1 MGPNTIV
8 STASLVS
15 GSVAPGEQLA
25 IFGVNLG
32 SAGGVRA
39 GSGANLPTSLG
50 STSVSFDGVSAPLY
64 FAGDRLVAVQA
75 PTNLS
80 PGSTAHVQVVSASG
94 SSTVISLPVVPSKP
108 GVFTHEAGGAGQAKA
123 INQDG
128 SMNGDGSI
136 NGSDKAAATGSV
148 IQVWASGLGP
158 VVPAIPQ
165 GTLAPSSQL
174 SLATLPIS
182 ATIGGRAA
190 VVTYAG
196 AAPGLVGMYQVN
208 ILVPALTPSGAN
220 SLVVTAGGNPSQS
233 GVYIQTK

>member
-1 MGPNTIV
+1 
-8 STASLVS
+8 
-15 GSVAPGEQLA
+15 
-25 IFGVNLG
+25 
-32 SAGGVRA
+32 
-39 GSGANLPTSLG
+39 
-50 STSVSFDGVSAPLY
+50 
-64 FAGDRLVAVQA
+64 
-75 PTNLS
+75 
-80 PGSTAHVQVVSASG
+80 
-94 SSTVISLPVVPSKP
+94 
-108 GVFTHEAGGAGQAKA
+108 
-123 INQDG
+123 
-128 SMNGDGSI
+128 MNGDGSI

-165 GTLAPSSQL
+165 GTLAPASPL
-174 SLATLPIS
+174 SVATLPIS